1 MEYRAKFRLLASLEA
16 EIQHAGGLET
26 ATQLFGGRGGWG
38 VGGLAH
44 SYWGG
49 GGDSSTEF

>member
-26 ATQLFGGRGGWG
+26 ATQLFGGRGGGGWG
-38 VGGLAH
+38 VWHTAI
-44 SYWGG
+44 GG
-49 GGDSSTEF
+49 GGGFEY